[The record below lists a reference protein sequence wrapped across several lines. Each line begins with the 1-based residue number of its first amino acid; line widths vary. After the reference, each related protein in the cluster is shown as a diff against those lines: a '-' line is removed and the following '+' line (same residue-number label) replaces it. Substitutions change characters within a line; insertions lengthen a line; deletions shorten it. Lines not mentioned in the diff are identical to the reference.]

1 MFIYVSYSAN
11 IVVLLQSTTKINDVQ
26 ELLDSRIEVG
36 GCQIHYMKNYFE
48 VFLCYECRNEARLR
62 FVGSEKRTFEE
73 VVREKDISGSIFPFG
88 SWDEKSAGWK
98 LRFSCCDAVGV

>member
-48 VFLCYECRNEARLR
+48 VFCFMSVVMRQGCGCRE
-62 FVGSEKRTFEE
+62 
-73 VVREKDISGSIFPFG
+73 
-88 SWDEKSAGWK
+88 
-98 LRFSCCDAVGV
+98 